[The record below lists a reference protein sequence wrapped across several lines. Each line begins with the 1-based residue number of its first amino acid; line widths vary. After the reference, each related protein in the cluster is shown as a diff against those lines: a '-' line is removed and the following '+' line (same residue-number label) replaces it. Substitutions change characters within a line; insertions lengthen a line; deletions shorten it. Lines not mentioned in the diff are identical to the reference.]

1 MRRYDGRTQVG
12 SVLKDSH
19 IKPSPAIGSIV
30 SIRPSHPTS
39 ALARPDA
46 PHLNRSNAPDDPP
59 GAFPAIISLIYIYI
73 IKLYWCCS
81 AGPLFCLFVV
91 VVVVVVGCCVGA
103 CFFLVAVFCF
113 GSFLFFG
120 EWNLSL
126 GSGSASEAP
135 RSTLGSTRLEL
146 EGTMFPNT
154 PTLAKWWQIF
164 KHIASI
170 AWHQFN
176 SFF

>member
-12 SVLKDSH
+12 SALKDSH

-46 PHLNRSNAPDDPP
+46 PTWTGQRTWWSPWCIPGYNLSN
-59 GAFPAIISLIYIYI
+59 IYIYI

>member
-46 PHLNRSNAPDDPP
+46 PTWTGQRTWWSPWCIPGYNLSN
-59 GAFPAIISLIYIYI
+59 IYIYI

-91 VVVVVVGCCVGA
+91 VVVVVGCCVGA
-103 CFFLVAVFCF
+103 CFFFGCCVLFWFLLVLRWMKSIL
-113 GSFLFFG
+113 GLR
-120 EWNLSL
+120 LSIWSAQVHL
-126 GSGSASEAP
+126 GINPAGAGGYDVS
-135 RSTLGSTRLEL
+135 
-146 EGTMFPNT
+146 
-154 PTLAKWWQIF
+154 
-164 KHIASI
+164 KHP
-170 AWHQFN
+170 HTG
-176 SFF
+176 